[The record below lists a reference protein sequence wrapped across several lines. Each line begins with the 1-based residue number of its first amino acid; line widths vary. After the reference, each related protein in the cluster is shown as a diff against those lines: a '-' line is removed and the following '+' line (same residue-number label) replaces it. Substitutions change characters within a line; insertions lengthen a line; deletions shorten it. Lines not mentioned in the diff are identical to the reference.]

1 MKSVEFQAIYI
12 MWLRQMK
19 RFVRSKSRLVSSI
32 VQPLFFLF
40 ILGSG
45 FRVATFEGVDDYLS
59 FLAPGIIAMAI
70 LFSSMFTG
78 ISVLWDKQFGF
89 LQEVLVAPVSRF
101 SIIIGRTLGGA
112 TVALIQGFIIL
123 LIALGLGVK
132 ISGVFGL
139 LLTFVFMILIAF
151 TAVGF
156 GLVLASKME
165 DFQGFQLIMNLL
177 IMPLLFLSSAFFFQ
191 LIMNLLIMP
200 LLLLSSAFFPVTAE
214 PRQLIPMDKICFFNP
229 LFYMVDGLRGSLI
242 TGTATVNPPLLDLLV
257 VLVIC
262 VIMMGL
268 GSYFFSKSEV

>member
-19 RFVRSKSRLVSSI
+19 HFVRSKSRLVSSI

-112 TVALIQGFIIL
+112 TVALIQGFMIL

-177 IMPLLFLSSAFFFQ
+177 IMPLLFLSSAFF
-191 LIMNLLIMP
+191 
-200 LLLLSSAFFPVTAE
+200 PVTSN
-214 PRQLIPMDKICFFNP
+214 PTMKIISSFNP
-229 LFYMVDGLRGSLI
+229 LFYMVDGLRGSLV
-242 TGTATVNPPLLDLLV
+242 TGAATVNPPLLDLLV
-257 VLVIC
+257 VLVVCI
-262 VIMMGL
+262 IMMGL

>member
-1 MKSVEFQAIYI
+1 MKSAEFQAIYI

-19 RFVRSKSRLVSSI
+19 HFIRSKSRLVSSI

-45 FRVATFEGVDDYLS
+45 FRVATFAGVDDYLS

-101 SIIIGRTLGGA
+101 SIVIGRTLGGA

-123 LIALGLGVK
+123 LISLGLGVK
-132 ISGVFGL
+132 IYGIFSL

-156 GLVLASKME
+156 GLILASKME

-177 IMPLLFLSSAFFFQ
+177 IMPLLFLSSAFF
-191 LIMNLLIMP
+191 
-200 LLLLSSAFFPVTAE
+200 PVTSN
-214 PRQLIPMDKICFFNP
+214 PTMKIISSFNP

-242 TGTATVNPPLLDLLV
+242 TGASTVNPPLLDLFI
-257 VLVIC
+257 VLMIC
-262 VIMMGL
+262 TIMMSL

>member
-19 RFVRSKSRLVSSI
+19 RFVRSKGRLVSSI

-45 FRVATFEGVDDYLS
+45 FRVATFVGVDDYLS

-112 TVALIQGFIIL
+112 KVALIQGFIIL

-177 IMPLLFLSSAFFFQ
+177 IMPLLFLSSAFF
-191 LIMNLLIMP
+191 
-200 LLLLSSAFFPVTAE
+200 PVTSN
-214 PRQLIPMDKICFFNP
+214 PTMKIISSFNP
-229 LFYMVDGLRGSLI
+229 LFYMVYGLRGSLV
-242 TGTATVNPPLLDLLV
+242 TGAATVNPPMLDLLV
-257 VLVIC
+257 VLVVCI
-262 VIMMGL
+262 IMMGL

>member
-1 MKSVEFQAIYI
+1 
-12 MWLRQMK
+12 MK
-19 RFVRSKSRLVSSI
+19 RFIRSRSRLIATI
-32 VQPLFFLF
+32 VQPLFFLV

-45 FRVATFEGVDDYLS
+45 LRSAVMPGMMGDDYLA

-112 TVALIQGFIIL
+112 TTALIQGFIIL
-123 LIALGLGVK
+123 FIAYIFGIPIAG
-132 ISGVFGL
+132 ISGL
-139 LLTFVFMILIAF
+139 LLTIAFMILLAF

-165 DFQGFQLIMNLL
+165 NFQGFQIVMNLI
-177 IMPLLFLSSAFFFQ
+177 IMPLLF
-191 LIMNLLIMP
+191 I
-200 LLLLSSAFFPVTAE
+200 SSAFFPIASN
-214 PRQLIPMDKICFFNP
+214 PDIPNIIAKLSFFNP
-229 LFYMVDGLRGSLI
+229 LFYVVDGLRGSL
-242 TGTATVNPPLLDLLV
+242 TGINNVVNPIIDFV
-257 VLVIC
+257 IVLVIC
-262 VIMMGL
+262 IFMLGL

>member
-45 FRVATFEGVDDYLS
+45 FRVATFAGVDDYLS

-89 LQEVLVAPVSRF
+89 LKEVLVAPVSRF

-177 IMPLLFLSSAFFFQ
+177 IMPLLFLSSAFF
-191 LIMNLLIMP
+191 
-200 LLLLSSAFFPVTAE
+200 PVTAN
-214 PRQLIPMDKICFFNP
+214 PTMKTISSFNP
-229 LFYMVDGLRGSLI
+229 LFYMVDGLRGSII
-242 TGTATVNPPLLDLLV
+242 TGSATVHPPLFNLLV

>member
-19 RFVRSKSRLVSSI
+19 HFIRSKSRLVSSI

-45 FRVATFEGVDDYLS
+45 FRVATFAGVDDYLS

-123 LIALGLGVK
+123 LISLGLGVK
-132 ISGVFGL
+132 IFGIFGL
-139 LLTFVFMILIAF
+139 LLTFIFMILIAF

-156 GLVLASKME
+156 GLILATKME
-165 DFQGFQLIMNLL
+165 DFHGFQLIMNLL
-177 IMPLLFLSSAFFFQ
+177 IMPLLFLSSAFF
-191 LIMNLLIMP
+191 
-200 LLLLSSAFFPVTAE
+200 PVTSN
-214 PRQLIPMDKICFFNP
+214 PTMKIISSFNP

-242 TGTATVNPPLLDLLV
+242 TGASTVNPPLLNLLI
-257 VLVIC
+257 VLIIC
-262 VIMMGL
+262 IIMMSL

>member
-1 MKSVEFQAIYI
+1 MQTAEFQAIYI

-19 RFVRSKSRLVSSI
+19 RFIRSKSRLISTI

-59 FLAPGIIAMAI
+59 FLAPGIITMAI

-89 LQEVLVAPVSRF
+89 LQEVLVAPISRV

-112 TVALIQGFIIL
+112 TVALIQGVIIL

-132 ISGVFGL
+132 ISGFIGL
-139 LLTFVFMILIAF
+139 LLTLFFMILVAF

-156 GLVLASKME
+156 GLALASKME
-165 DFQGFQLIMNLL
+165 DFQGFQLVMSLL
-177 IMPLLFLSSAFFFQ
+177 IMPLLFLSSAFF
-191 LIMNLLIMP
+191 
-200 LLLLSSAFFPVTAE
+200 PVTAN
-214 PRQLIPMDKICFFNP
+214 PVMKSIAMFNP

-242 TGTATVNPPLLDLLV
+242 VGVDTVNHPLFDLLV
-257 VLVIC
+257 VIVIC
-262 VIMMGL
+262 ILMMGT
-268 GSYFFSKSEV
+268 GSYLFSKSEV

>member
-19 RFVRSKSRLVSSI
+19 HFVRSKSRLVSSI

-45 FRVATFEGVDDYLS
+45 FRVATFAGVDDYLS

-177 IMPLLFLSSAFFFQ
+177 IMPLLFLSSAFF
-191 LIMNLLIMP
+191 
-200 LLLLSSAFFPVTAE
+200 PVTAN
-214 PRQLIPMDKICFFNP
+214 PTMKTISSFNP

-242 TGTATVNPPLLDLLV
+242 IGTATVNPPLLDLLV
-257 VLVIC
+257 VLVVC
-262 VIMMGL
+262 TIMMGL